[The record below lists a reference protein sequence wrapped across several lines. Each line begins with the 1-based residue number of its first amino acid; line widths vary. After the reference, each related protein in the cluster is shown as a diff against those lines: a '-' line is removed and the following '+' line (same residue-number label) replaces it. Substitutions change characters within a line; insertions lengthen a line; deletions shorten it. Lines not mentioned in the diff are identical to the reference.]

1 MEEDVERL
9 GDADT
14 VGACAKAEHDER
26 GAAAAARRVSISGW
40 RDARVHRGR
49 LLVDYVGDAA
59 PVEHPCAV

>member
-1 MEEDVERL
+1 MEEDVHGL
-9 GDADT
+9 GDAYAVCVLDQT
-14 VGACAKAEHDER
+14 EDDEW

-59 PVEHPCAV
+59 PVEHPCTV